1 MAKMDRKK
9 GLDEQQLE
17 GGGGGASY
25 GSIKGTKWS
34 SVPSFRGNANIVDD
48 IKKITS
54 DTSKLKGAAK
64 QAKEEA
70 AQRAVKRM
78 GVRAAAAGAGAASL
92 KAMRTAEAEAPST
105 EQDDYEMDGAASKD
119 MDMPGGFAGKG
130 MKKGGMTAS
139 KRADGCAVRGKTK
152 GKMV

>member
-1 MAKMDRKK
+1 MPK
-9 GLDEQQLE
+9 GIRNPREDAMLE
-17 GGGGGASY
+17 GGGAGS

-34 SVPSFRGNANIVDD
+34 SMPSFRGNANVIDD

-54 DTSKLKGAAK
+54 DTSNLKGAAK

-92 KAMRTAEAEAPST
+92 KAMRTAEAESPST
-105 EQDDYEMDGAASKD
+105 EQDDYEMDGAASID
-119 MDMPGGFAGKG
+119 MNMPGGFAGKG
-130 MKKGGMTAS
+130 MKQGGMTAS
-139 KRADGCAVRGKTK
+139 KRADGIAQRGKTK
-152 GKMV
+152 GRMC